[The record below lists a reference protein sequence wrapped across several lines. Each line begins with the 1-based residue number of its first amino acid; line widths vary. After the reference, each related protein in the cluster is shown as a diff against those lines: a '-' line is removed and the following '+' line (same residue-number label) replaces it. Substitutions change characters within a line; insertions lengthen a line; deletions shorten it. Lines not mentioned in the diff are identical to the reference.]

1 MSDPYNQYSYQQGAG
16 YPPPAAYPAQGGS
29 PYPQQGGYAPPQHQQ
44 SWGQQ
49 QLQGYDYNNQYQQQ
63 QQGYGG
69 GGYGPPA
76 HGGFQ
81 NGQQAPAQWGQPAQ
95 TSYHDPNNN
104 NQLYQPQPS
113 HQFPQQGAYNSS
125 PYPSDP
131 NAPPQAYGQPGQYGA
146 TDPNAAQEGDR
157 GLLGA
162 VGGGIAGH
170 MGGKKYGHGLIG
182 TVVGAVAGSKLED
195 KFKSKN
201 KHGHQGHHQG
211 GHTGGKFW

>member
-95 TSYHDPNNN
+95 TYHDPNNN